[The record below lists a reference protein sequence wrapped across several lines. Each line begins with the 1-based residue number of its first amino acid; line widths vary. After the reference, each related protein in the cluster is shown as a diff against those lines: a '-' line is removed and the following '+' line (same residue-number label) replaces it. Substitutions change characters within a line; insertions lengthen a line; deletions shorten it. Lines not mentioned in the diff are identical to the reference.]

1 MTADRDTTL
10 PNLVSAFGRAAYASG
25 VADACPTTGGAD
37 MTARSREAEAARVA
51 LDAALLSALAAAEE
65 RARKAEGPPRGNEPV
80 RERDALIAQLEE
92 AESERDALA
101 ARVRG
106 MVDAHTE
113 GCVDSDG
120 ACCSACA
127 LALSALAS
135 SGSAPVAP
143 ARDAERSGRLAAEER
158 ADALA
163 EHVSDL
169 VRYIGRVDQVSPA
182 DDLRSDECLDEWD
195 DLRATVE
202 EARLALAPVA
212 PEGRETEGC
221 PVCRAA
227 SAATAKTVPQGY
239 AAGWHDAMKRAA
251 PETPAPSGEPRSAGP
266 CKACDGSGEVTRES
280 QFYPGMWLT
289 HVCTDC
295 GGVIYAAPAKEE

>member
-202 EARLALAPVA
+202 EARRALAPVA
-212 PEGRETEGC
+212 PVCPASATGNPIDCGGC
-221 PVCRAA
+221 PE
-227 SAATAKTVPQGY
+227 
-239 AAGWHDAMKRAA
+239 HAA
-251 PETPAPSGEPRSAGP
+251 PETPAPSGEPP
-266 CKACDGSGEVTRES
+266 VCIVPEVGWCPRCLV
-280 QFYPGMWLT
+280 F
-289 HVCTDC
+289 HVCRC
-295 GGVIYAAPAKEE
+295 PGVYGEEFTHLDGCAAAPAKEE